1 MKAVNGRGATMVG
14 LLVVACF
21 GIRSGRPVTAQELGS
36 VGDARVM
43 WNASRGLSSLEVVC
57 NDKRFRPFAR
67 AAALDKQGHPDP
79 KIPVNVQAAIDGNVL
94 RLTVTASHTAAGGFD
109 PGLVRGF
116 GPWRRLD
123 LSRYAE
129 PYGQT
134 WWPKVNYCVEGD
146 FWFTAHW
153 VMEQSDATRWNAP
166 QQSNQGHSPFPGAL
180 QVVYEPDTAG
190 AYLPLHE
197 LLELRFSRHLWEVV
211 PKPRQ
216 QPSAYRDFL
225 ARSVFVDLW
234 GGQSAAQLMHFLR
247 VLRAIGQDRQ
257 SFYIVLQNWEVG
269 GWDALLPD
277 SMWLPDYPPNPA
289 VGTPQQLSQLC
300 ALGKSMGR
308 FGFRTNYR
316 ILRES
321 SPSYQRHKAHYSV
334 DADGK
339 RLDYLRCADW
349 LSVAGRADREI
360 RDTFHPNAGFT
371 DQMTSGAAPW
381 QWHDWA
387 ADGGSRSVRQTLA
400 HQQQLARS
408 MKSLFA
414 GPLGSETL
422 SDQHLLGEFVD
433 TGDYG
438 IYNGHQRLISPEFK
452 LKRLQHLSGFHGM
465 GLMYRFYEMPPFPRF
480 HSATTT
486 FRNDDVQLDDYR
498 ACEILYGNGGYVCHD
513 FANWR
518 YTLPSACW
526 WATCS
531 SIIPLKKSVKFATGM
546 TALDDA
552 RRTGA
557 TRNCTQHRAVESAD
571 RRVWENSY
579 RLREWPAHCRESV
592 ERESGGHAV
601 WRAGRGAAAQR
612 VGGLARQTTTA
623 GVFCLL
629 ARHDT
634 PRGLSAGHGRA
645 SPVCRPAERRSWE
658 RQRSRSGWMK
668 RSSCRQILCTTSLR
682 SVGKPCRLIW
692 RMTFPSAK

>member
-247 VLRAIGQDRQ
+247 AAGAIGQDRQ

-518 YTLPSACW
+518 YYLTECLLVGHLQQYYSAQKVREVRYWHDGAWMTLEE
-526 WATCS
+526 
-531 SIIPLKKSVKFATGM
+531 LV
-546 TALDDA
+546 
-552 RRTGA
+552 RRGIVPNIVPWNPQTEEFG
-557 TRNCTQHRAVESAD
+557 RIRIDYENGLHIVVNRLNENLVVTQCGEQDVVLPR
-571 RRVWENSY
+571 RRV
-579 RLREWPAHCRESV
+579 
-592 ERESGGHAV
+592 
-601 WRAGRGAAAQR
+601 GR
-612 VGGLARQTTTA
+612 LARQTTTA

-645 SPVCRPAERRSWE
+645 SPVCRPARSADPG
-658 RQRSRSGWMK
+658 SDNDHAVAG
-668 RSSCRQILCTTSLR
+668 
-682 SVGKPCRLIW
+682 
-692 RMTFPSAK
+692 